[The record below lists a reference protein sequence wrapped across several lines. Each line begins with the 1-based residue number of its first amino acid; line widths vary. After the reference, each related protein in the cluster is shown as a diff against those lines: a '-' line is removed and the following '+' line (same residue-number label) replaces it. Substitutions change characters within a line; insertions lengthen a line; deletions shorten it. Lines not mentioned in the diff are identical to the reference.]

1 MESKRGEISRSSNW
15 TRMNKDRGREDK
27 RSIRL
32 ADLKESQEHIEAFGT
47 H

>member
-1 MESKRGEISRSSNW
+1 
-15 TRMNKDRGREDK
+15 MNKDRGREDK